1 MSVSRFGELSLWLG
15 YPAIGRD
22 VVAQIFSAADPY
34 ALQAAVHVLRDG
46 GLVCFPTDTV
56 YGIGAAAGDDAA
68 VRRLF
73 AVKGRP
79 PDKPLPLLLAEPAD
93 AARVAEVT
101 SLAKTLG
108 HHFWPGAL
116 TIVMRKSPSYR
127 SLALG
132 GGDTVAVRV
141 PDHELVRRMV
151 RDLGSPVTGTSANR
165 AGAPAPV
172 SAAEV
177 AFQMGEMV
185 ELIIDGGRSRER
197 AESTVVDITSTPP
210 ELLREGAVSR
220 EEVEEVL
227 KRAVSAGA

>member
-1 MSVSRFGELSLWLG
+1 M
-15 YPAIGRD
+15 
-22 VVAQIFSAADPY
+22 AQMFSAADPY
-34 ALQAAVHVLRDG
+34 AIQAAVHVLREG

-79 PDKPLPLLLAEPAD
+79 PDKPLPLLLAESAD
-93 AARVAEVT
+93 AARVAVVT
-101 SLAKTLG
+101 QLGKTLASR
-108 HHFWPGAL
+108 FWPGAL

-127 SLALG
+127 SLALAA
-132 GGDTVAVRV
+132 GDTVALRV
-141 PDHELVRRMV
+141 PDHELVRRIV
-151 RDLGSPVTGTSANR
+151 RDLGGPVTGTSANR

-177 AFQMGEMV
+177 AFQIGEMV

-210 ELLREGAVSR
+210 VVLREGAVSR
-220 EEVEEVL
+220 REVEEIL
-227 KRAVSAGA
+227 RRAVSAQA

>member
-1 MSVSRFGELSLWLG
+1 M
-15 YPAIGRD
+15 
-22 VVAQIFSAADPY
+22 AQMISAADPY
-34 ALQAAVHVLRDG
+34 ALQEAVHILREG

-56 YGIGAAAGDDAA
+56 YGIGAAAGDDVA

-79 PDKPLPLLLAEPAD
+79 PDKPLPLLLAELAD
-93 AARVAEVT
+93 AARVAELT
-101 SLAKTLG
+101 PLGKALASR
-108 HHFWPGAL
+108 FWPGAL

-127 SLALG
+127 SLALA
-132 GGDTVAVRV
+132 GGDSVALRV

-151 RDLGSPVTGTSANR
+151 RDLGGPVTGTSANR

-177 AFQMGEMV
+177 AFQLGEMV

-197 AESTVVDITSTPP
+197 VESTVVDITVMPP
-210 ELLREGAVSR
+210 VILREGAVRR

-227 KRAVSAGA
+227 KRAVSAEA

>member
-1 MSVSRFGELSLWLG
+1 M
-15 YPAIGRD
+15 I
-22 VVAQIFSAADPY
+22 SAADPY

-79 PDKPLPLLLAEPAD
+79 PDKPLPLLLAEAGD
-93 AARVAEVT
+93 ASRVAELT
-101 SLAKTLG
+101 ALGKTLANR
-108 HHFWPGAL
+108 FWPGAL

-127 SLALG
+127 SLALA
-132 GGDTVAVRV
+132 GGDTVALRV

-151 RDLGSPVTGTSANR
+151 RDLGGPVTGTSANR

-177 AFQMGEMV
+177 AFQIGEMV
-185 ELIIDGGRSRER
+185 DLIVDGGRVRGM
-197 AESTVVDITSTPP
+197 AESTVVDITRTPP
-210 ELLREGAVSR
+210 AVLREGGVNKGDVERVLR
-220 EEVEEVL
+220 ES
-227 KRAVSAGA
+227 VSA